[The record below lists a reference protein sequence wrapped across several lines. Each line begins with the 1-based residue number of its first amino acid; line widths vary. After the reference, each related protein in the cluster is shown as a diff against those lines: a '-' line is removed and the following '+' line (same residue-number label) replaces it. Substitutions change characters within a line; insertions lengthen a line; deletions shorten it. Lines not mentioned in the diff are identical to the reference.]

1 MSCQARACMPTIRP
15 CRCSPRVRSGRR
27 RGGCGRICDT
37 GGPLR
42 GDVAPAVL
50 HRYNPDRKSDHPR
63 LHLAGFTGVL
73 HADGY
78 SGFAT
83 QGCSPAPRSRSCRAD
98 AGRRRS
104 QGRWWPCRALPSHG
118 ADGRAEVAGPV
129 ARGGQLLKQQV
140 RIGKR
145 ATALGRLAQ

>member
-1 MSCQARACMPTIRP
+1 MPWSGMSCQARACMPTIRP

-78 SGFAT
+78 SGFA
-83 QGCSPAPRSRSCRAD
+83 SPTLKSAAD
-98 AGRRRS
+98 
-104 QGRWWPCRALPSHG
+104 
-118 ADGRAEVAGPV
+118 
-129 ARGGQLLKQQV
+129 
-140 RIGKR
+140 
-145 ATALGRLAQ
+145 TGRLHWDRTQRDNTRIQSGRQSSRPHAPISAMMAKSVDLGWSEFSQCRRQS